1 MRISIPS
8 IALAS
13 LMFVV
18 ACSDGSSSSNDGGG
32 GSGGGDGGA
41 TSSTHL
47 RRRWGRERRRD
58 QLHDRLHERHG
69 HVIDDL
75 QRHGTTTT
83 TTTTT
88 EGNGCE
94 SAGSEPV
101 LFSTNVQPIF
111 SQSCGSATTC
121 HLKAAASEGLSLKPG
136 SSYAALVDVNA
147 KQSCNGQKR
156 VQPGSAA
163 GSYLVNKITATDVCP
178 TTKKMPP
185 QSSLSAASK
194 QTIIDWICQGALN
207 N

>member
-8 IALAS
+8 LLAT
-13 LMFVV
+13 LVFVA

-32 GSGGGDGGA
+32 GSGGDTGTTTSEEGGGGSGGA
-41 TSSTHL
+41 TGSTTASTSGTDTSSTTSS
-47 RRRWGRERRRD
+47 D
-58 QLHDRLHERHG
+58 TSTTS
-69 HVIDDL
+69 
-75 QRHGTTTT
+75 GTTTT
-83 TTTTT
+83 AEET
-88 EGNGCE
+88 GCE

-111 SQSCGSATTC
+111 SQSCGTATTC

-185 QSSLSAASK
+185 SSTLSAASK